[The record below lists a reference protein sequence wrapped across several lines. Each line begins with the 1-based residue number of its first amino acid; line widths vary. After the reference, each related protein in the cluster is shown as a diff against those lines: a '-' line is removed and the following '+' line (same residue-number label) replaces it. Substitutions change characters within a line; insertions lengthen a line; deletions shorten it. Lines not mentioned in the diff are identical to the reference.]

1 MAYYKCPKCK
11 KVFSVDILVDPAPAG
26 PGSYPSMP
34 CPNCGTLSPSVPVAV
49 YLVGKKFKT
58 NK

>member
-11 KVFSVDILVDPAPAG
+11 NVFSVDILVDPAPTG

-34 CPNCGTLSPSVPVAV
+34 CPNCGTLSPSVSAAV
-49 YLVGKKFKT
+49 YLFGKKTK
-58 NK
+58 